1 MMDRSA
7 RIPCPQAMETKVAE
21 ARPTFEEFFGT
32 EHARLFG
39 ALCFVTGDR
48 DEAEEIM
55 QDAFLRLWER
65 WDQLRLDDASAYL
78 FRTAM
83 NVFRNRYRRTALSLR
98 KTLAIA
104 PSNDAFAT
112 VDDRDLVVRTLRDL
126 TADQRAAM
134 LLTGYVGL
142 TSEEAGQMLGMRPS
156 PVRTLATRARAAIRE
171 RAGETQ

>member
-1 MMDRSA
+1 MMERSA
-7 RIPCPQAMETKVAE
+7 GVPGPQAMETKVAE
-21 ARPTFEEFFGT
+21 ARPTFEDFFGT

-104 PSNDAFAT
+104 PSDDAFAT

-126 TADQRAAM
+126 TADQRAAV

-142 TSEEAGQMLGMRPS
+142 TADEAGQMLGMRPS
-156 PVRTLATRARAAIRE
+156 TVRTLATRARAAIRE